1 MIGFVEFGATQET
14 ESTFTRA
21 VCEVASGHST
31 CRGFAMGTDLAQLFG
46 KKLARQRL
54 ILIFVGTR
62 LQELGVLCT
71 RHVQIRLVF
80 CCWILT
86 VRLLPTTPT
95 EQVVALRVTTANGA
109 PTGNVGLIE
118 VGLSQ

>member
-31 CRGFAMGTDLAQLFG
+31 CRGFAMGTDLTQLLR
-46 KKLARQRL
+46 KQLASQSL
-54 ILIFVGTR
+54 VLIFISTR
-62 LQELGVLCT
+62 LQELGVFRT
-71 RHVQIRLVF
+71 RHIQIRPVF
-80 CCWILT
+80 GGWILT
-86 VRLLPTTPT
+86 VWLLPAASAK
-95 EQVVALRVTTANGA
+95 QVVTFWVTAANGS